1 MKKKH
6 ILVVG
11 GTKGIGHVIAKEF
24 AKDSATVSVIG
35 RSRPMRPTSK
45 KGEIHYFLA
54 DIADKKKREQTIT
67 TIIKRNG
74 KLNAVVFSQRV
85 RDAKD
90 NWQAELDITLGA
102 TKEIIDQV
110 SNHFVEGNDKSIV
123 IVNSVANS
131 FVIPGQSLGYHVAKA
146 GLVQLARF
154 LAVTLGPKGIRINCV
169 SPATVLKDEARE
181 FYKKEKTLL
190 RLFGDVIP
198 LGRMGTPL
206 DIYHLVAFLCSDK
219 SLYITGQNIT
229 IDGGYYL
236 LSPESLTRK
245 YTKK

>member
-1 MKKKH
+1 MKNKH

-11 GTKGIGHVIAKEF
+11 GTKGIGNVIAHEF
-24 AKDSATVSVIG
+24 AKDGATVSVIG

-54 DIADKKKREQTIT
+54 DIFDKKKREQTIT
-67 TIIKRNG
+67 SIIKRNG

-90 NWQAELDITLGA
+90 NWQAELDITLSA

-110 SNHFVEGNDKSIV
+110 CNHFAGGTDKSIV
-123 IVNSVANS
+123 VINSVANS

-146 GLVQLARF
+146 GVLQLVRYF
-154 LAVTLGPKGIRINCV
+154 AVSLGPKGIRVNCV

-181 FYKKEKTLL
+181 FYEKEKTLL

-245 YTKK
+245 YAKK